1 MELPQELVGSNA
13 KIAIIIDRDYCDL
26 WALGLGIIFAYK
38 GTSISTTI
46 VVGFSDPSI

>member
-1 MELPQELVGSNA
+1 MGSDA
-13 KIAIIIDRDYCDL
+13 KIAIVRDSCDL
-26 WALGLGIIFAYK
+26 WALSLGIIYFAYK